1 MIQPRFYSKWHKL
14 TDVMLGT
21 TYPHEY
27 YDGLPDAIRD
37 PLLQLT
43 DETLE
48 DLDYF
53 DSVLKQ
59 FGCNVIRP
67 ELEKSSIKEWI
78 DQNKINEYTFSYSI
92 RPPLQ
97 PRDAQLV
104 IGDKLVF
111 VGADNRSFRRTLQK
125 HIDIKNIMIHPNML
139 EHTNL
144 VNPAIAEIPWG
155 PENLSATEITVLGN
169 SGLLE
174 CLVPPEWEVTEHR
187 LKQMDW
193 FVKKFPDIN
202 WCKITE
208 GGHTDAQWHMIKP
221 GVVLSLP
228 GLDSIDN
235 LLTDD
240 IDVCHLN
247 ETDFAWQKNR
257 KEEKASMA
265 QGKWWLPGEESNTDL
280 IAFIDKWMNTWTG
293 EMQETVF
300 DLNVLVLDEHH
311 IVINKSNKKLE
322 DFLKKHNME
331 PIVVPFRHRYFWDGG
346 LHCVTLDLRR
356 EGPIEDFDFINQSKN
371 AQMLTQREAR

>member
-1 MIQPRFYSKWHKL
+1 
-14 TDVMLGT
+14 MLGT

-27 YDGLPDAIRD
+27 YNGLPDAIRD

-67 ELEKSSIKEWI
+67 EIENSSIKEWI
-78 DQNKINEYTFSYSI
+78 DQNSINEYTFSLSI

-125 HIDIKNIMIHPNML
+125 HIDIKNIMVHPNML

-144 VNPAIAEIPWG
+144 VNPAIAEIPG
-155 PENLSATEITVLGN
+155 GVPENLSATEITVLGN

-174 CLVPPEWEVTEHR
+174 CLVPPDWKVTEHR
-187 LKQMDW
+187 LKQMEW
-193 FVKKFPDIN
+193 FVKKFPEIN

-257 KEEKASMA
+257 REEKGNMA
-265 QGKWWLPGEESNTDL
+265 RGKWWLPGEESNTDL

-331 PIVVPFRHRYFWDGG
+331 PIVVPLRHRFFWDGG